1 MIEVPIPKDITKV
14 KTTLIGPFSTRMV
27 VCGLI
32 AAAVDFA
39 ALTLVNAIMPGLSL
53 NTKIGIGVI
62 LAVPIMA
69 FAVVTPYD
77 MPLEKFLKNAF
88 VLNYIA
94 PKVRT
99 YQIENFYNSQEE
111 EAEKEKTEKNF
122 KQKVFSASVLRK
134 HPDYVMYQ

>member
-1 MIEVPIPKDITKV
+1 M
-14 KTTLIGPFSTRMV
+14 
-27 VCGLI
+27 
-32 AAAVDFA
+32 
-39 ALTLVNAIMPGLSL
+39 
-53 NTKIGIGVI
+53 

-77 MPLEKFLKNAF
+77 MPLEKFLKIAF

-111 EAEKEKTEKNF
+111 EAEKAKTEKNF

>member
-32 AAAVDFA
+32 AAAVDFT

-77 MPLEKFLKNAF
+77 MPLEKFLK
-88 VLNYIA
+88 
-94 PKVRT
+94 
-99 YQIENFYNSQEE
+99 
-111 EAEKEKTEKNF
+111 KECKE
-122 KQKVFSASVLRK
+122 R
-134 HPDYVMYQ
+134 

>member
-27 VCGLI
+27 VCGVI

-39 ALTLVNAIMPGLSL
+39 VLSLISAFAIPLSL
-53 NTKIGIGVI
+53 NSKIGIGVI
-62 LAVPIMA
+62 LAMPILA
-69 FAVVTPYD
+69 FAIITPYD

-88 VLNYIA
+88 VLNYLA
-94 PKVRT
+94 PKTRV

-111 EAEKEKTEKNF
+111 EAEKAKTEKNF
-122 KQKVFSASVLRK
+122 KQKVYSASVLRK

>member
-1 MIEVPIPKDITKV
+1 MVEVAIPKDITKV

-27 VCGLI
+27 VCGCI

-39 ALTLVNAIMPGLSL
+39 VLSLISAMALPLSL

-62 LAVPIMA
+62 LAVPILA
-69 FAVVTPYD
+69 FAVLTPYD

-94 PKVRT
+94 PKTRV
-99 YQIENFYNSQEE
+99 YQIENFYVDKKEE
-111 EAEKEKTEKNF
+111 LEKQKKEKNHKP
-122 KQKVFSASVLRK
+122 KVYSASVLRK

>member
-14 KTTLIGPFSTRMV
+14 V

-32 AAAVDFA
+32 AAAVDFV

-111 EAEKEKTEKNF
+111 EAEKAKTEKNF

>member
-1 MIEVPIPKDITKV
+1 
-14 KTTLIGPFSTRMV
+14 MV

-32 AAAVDFA
+32 AAAVDFT

-111 EAEKEKTEKNF
+111 EAEKAKTEKNF

>member
-1 MIEVPIPKDITKV
+1 MRRISE
-14 KTTLIGPFSTRMV
+14 G
-27 VCGLI
+27 
-32 AAAVDFA
+32 
-39 ALTLVNAIMPGLSL
+39 SL
-53 NTKIGIGVI
+53 
-62 LAVPIMA
+62 
-69 FAVVTPYD
+69 
-77 MPLEKFLKNAF
+77 PLEKFLKNAF

-111 EAEKEKTEKNF
+111 EAEKAKTEKNF

>member
-32 AAAVDFA
+32 TAAVDFA
-39 ALTLVNAIMPGLSL
+39 VLTLVNAIMPGLSL
-53 NTKIGIGVI
+53 NTKIGIGVM

-88 VLNYIA
+88 VLA

-111 EAEKEKTEKNF
+111 EAEKAKTEKNF

>member
-53 NTKIGIGVI
+53 LYRSKGKDI
-62 LAVPIMA
+62 P
-69 FAVVTPYD
+69 D
-77 MPLEKFLKNAF
+77 REFL
-88 VLNYIA
+88 
-94 PKVRT
+94 
-99 YQIENFYNSQEE
+99 
-111 EAEKEKTEKNF
+111 
-122 KQKVFSASVLRK
+122 
-134 HPDYVMYQ
+134 

>member
-69 FAVVTPYD
+69 FAVVTPIRYAAG
-77 MPLEKFLKNAF
+77 KIF
-88 VLNYIA
+88 
-94 PKVRT
+94 
-99 YQIENFYNSQEE
+99 
-111 EAEKEKTEKNF
+111 KERF
-122 KQKVFSASVLRK
+122 CS
-134 HPDYVMYQ
+134 